1 MIKPAK
7 LVLVVDDESSVRE
20 VLTDIFADNGFSV
33 KTAVNGQD
41 ALKKLDDLHPDV
53 VFMDIRM
60 PEMSGIE
67 ALEIINTRGSQIPII
82 LMTAYGST
90 ETTIEAM
97 KLGAFDYLMK
107 PLNIK
112 EVMRVLEKAIEI
124 KELIDDNMSEP
135 KKNIEYKDDQM
146 IGFSPI
152 MQNVY
157 KTIGRVTNTSATVL
171 IRGESG
177 TGKELVARAI
187 HFNSVRKDK
196 PFIKINCASI
206 PENLLESELFGHER
220 GAFTGAVA
228 SKSGRFELANKGTL
242 FLDEI
247 GEMSAAL
254 QAKLLRVLQEKEFD
268 RLGGT
273 ETIKVDVRIIA
284 ATNNDLEKS
293 IEEGEFRED
302 LFYRLNVVD
311 IMLPP
316 LRERK
321 EDIPAL
327 VDYIVKCCNA
337 EYAKAVTGFSN
348 EATAMLKAYDW
359 PGNVRELKNL
369 CERAVLMSNG
379 PVLTLDD
386 LPISLKKGSKRL
398 SWLSEIGGESFKE
411 IVSEV
416 EREVIIK
423 ALEDNKWNRSA
434 AASALKM
441 NRSSFYAKMKE
452 LGIIE

>member
-1 MIKPAK
+1 MIKPTK

-20 VLTDIFADNGFSV
+20 VLSDIFADNGFNV

-41 ALKKLDDLHPDV
+41 ALKKIDDLHPNV

-60 PEMSGIE
+60 PEMGGIE
-67 ALEIINTRGSQIPII
+67 ALEIINRRGSQIPII

-112 EVMRVLEKAIEI
+112 EVMRVLEKAVEI
-124 KELIDDNMSEP
+124 KELIDDNTSVPE
-135 KKNIEYKDDQM
+135 KAVGYKEDQM

-157 KTIGRVTNTSATVL
+157 KTIGRVANTSATVL

-177 TGKELVARAI
+177 TGKELVAQAI
-187 HFNSVRKDK
+187 HYNSVRKDR

-220 GAFTGAVA
+220 GAFTGAVG

-293 IEEGEFRED
+293 IEEGQFRED

-311 IMLPP
+311 IVLPP

-327 VDYIVKCCNA
+327 LEHSVKCCNA
-337 EYAKAVTGFSN
+337 EYDKAVTGFSN

-379 PVLTLDD
+379 PVLTLED

-398 SWLSEIGGESFKE
+398 TWLSEIGGESFKE

-452 LGIIE
+452 LEIIE

>member
-1 MIKPAK
+1 MIKPTK

-20 VLTDIFADNGFSV
+20 VLSDIFADNGFNV

-67 ALEIINTRGSQIPII
+67 VLEIINTRGSQIPII

-112 EVMRVLEKAIEI
+112 EVMRVLEKAVEI
-124 KELIDDNMSEP
+124 KELIDDNTSVPE
-135 KKNIEYKDDQM
+135 KAVGYKEDQM

-157 KTIGRVTNTSATVL
+157 KTIGRVANTSATVL

-177 TGKELVARAI
+177 TGKELVAQAI
-187 HFNSVRKDK
+187 HYNSVRKDR

-220 GAFTGAVA
+220 GAFTGAVG

-293 IEEGEFRED
+293 IEEGQFRED

-311 IMLPP
+311 IVLPP
-316 LRERK
+316 LRERE

-327 VDYIVKCCNA
+327 LEHSVKCCNA
-337 EYAKAVTGFSN
+337 EYDKAVTGFSN

-398 SWLSEIGGESFKE
+398 TWLSEIGGESFKE

-452 LGIIE
+452 LEIIE

>member
-20 VLTDIFADNGFSV
+20 VLTDIFKDNGYRV
-33 KTAVNGQD
+33 ETASNGQD
-41 ALKKLDDLHPDV
+41 GLEKINILNPDV

-60 PEMSGIE
+60 PELDGIK
-67 ALEIINTRGSQIPII
+67 ALELINRRSEKIPII
-82 LMTAYGST
+82 LITAYGST

-107 PLNIK
+107 PLNIR
-112 EVMRVLEKAIEI
+112 EVLRTLEKAVEI
-124 KELIDDNMSEP
+124 KELIDQNQSEP
-135 KKNIEYKDDQM
+135 VKHAEYKSDRM
-146 IGFSPI
+146 IGLSPI

-157 KTIGRVTNTSATVL
+157 KTIGRVANTNATVL

-187 HFNSVRKDK
+187 HYNSVRKNK

-220 GAFTGAVA
+220 GAFTGAVTA
-228 SKSGRFELANKGTL
+228 KQGKFELADRGTL

-247 GEMSAAL
+247 GEMSPSL
-254 QAKLLRVLQEKEFD
+254 QAKFLRVLQEKEFEH
-268 RLGGT
+268 LGGT
-273 ETIKVDVRIIA
+273 DTIQVDVRIIA
-284 ATNNDLEKS
+284 ATNKDLEKS

-321 EDIPAL
+321 EDIPSL
-327 VDYIVKCCNA
+327 VEYTIECCNS
-337 EYAKAVTGFSN
+337 EYNKGVTGFSD
-348 EATAMLKAYDW
+348 EAMAMLMAYDW

-379 PVLTLDD
+379 PILTLED
-386 LPISLKKGSKRL
+386 LPISLKKGSKRF
-398 SWLSEIGGESFKE
+398 SWIDEIEGESLKE
-411 IVSEV
+411 IVAEV

-423 ALEDNKWNRSA
+423 ALEENKWNRSA
-434 AASALKM
+434 AAHALKM